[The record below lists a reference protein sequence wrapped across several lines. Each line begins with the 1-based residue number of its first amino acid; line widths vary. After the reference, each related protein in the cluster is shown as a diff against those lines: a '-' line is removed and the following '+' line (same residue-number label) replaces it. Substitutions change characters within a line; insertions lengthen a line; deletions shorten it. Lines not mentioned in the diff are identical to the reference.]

1 MTITICGGGNLGH
14 VLLGVLSANKKH
26 TINLLTNRPEDWN
39 HQICVEDCNNRRYV
53 GNLPRRR
60 TGRRYL
66 CFRSRH
72 DAR

>member
-39 HQICVEDCNNRRYV
+39 HQIPIQHRPAEARYNLLGQERQGK
-53 GNLPRRR
+53 GNSP
-60 TGRRYL
+60 
-66 CFRSRH
+66 
-72 DAR
+72 